1 MTGRRSRLERAIAA
15 EQWEL
20 VALAL
25 VLGALQTLRSL
36 PPEALAT
43 LVDIA
48 GGDHDR

>member
-1 MTGRRSRLERAIAA
+1 VTARRTRLERAIAA

-25 VLGALQTLRSL
+25 VLGALQTLESL
-36 PPEALAT
+36 PPQALAA

-48 GGDHDR
+48 GGDHAR